1 MSETIFLKEVRRRVR
16 WILLFMMML
25 SLLPVT
31 SIDAAEPHKMPFSVG
46 VVHWHGAA
54 PNSTFAHIAISPYDN
69 HDVTWYD
76 FPDGE
81 YASFQAASSAMAEE
95 SSVFP

>member
-1 MSETIFLKEVRRRVR
+1 MVR

-31 SIDAAEPHKMPFSVG
+31 AVDAAEHQTMPFPVG

-69 HDVTWYD
+69 HDVTWYN

-81 YASFQAASSAMAEE
+81 YASFQAASSATAEE
-95 SSVFP
+95 IRVAP

>member
-1 MSETIFLKEVRRRVR
+1 MVR

-31 SIDAAEPHKMPFSVG
+31 AVDAAEHQTMPFPVG

-54 PNSTFAHIAISPYDN
+54 PNSTFVHIAISPYDN
-69 HDVTWYD
+69 HDMTWYD

-81 YASFQAASSAMAEE
+81 ASLQAASSAMAEE